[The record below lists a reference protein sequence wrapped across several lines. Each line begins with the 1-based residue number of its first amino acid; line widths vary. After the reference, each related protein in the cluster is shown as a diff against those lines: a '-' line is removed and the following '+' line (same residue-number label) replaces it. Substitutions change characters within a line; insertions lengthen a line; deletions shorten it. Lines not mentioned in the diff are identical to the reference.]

1 MLLNYEGDNLLFAT
15 KIPAVNGNE
24 LRIYKQQDGVDKPY
38 IFWKSIDFNENVARM
53 AGNFFE
59 FNKEIYRPTQEC
71 NAQYGHAITIQK
83 LIKADEQFTFKEI
96 RRIYSTHP
104 KLKVGTHTFNIYNNI
119 IVTDALGFDRMWIR
133 KILKFFHLIP

>member
-1 MLLNYEGDNLLFAT
+1 
-15 KIPAVNGNE
+15 
-24 LRIYKQQDGVDKPY
+24 
-38 IFWKSIDFNENVARM
+38 M

-59 FNKEIYRPTQEC
+59 FNEHIYRPTQEC
-71 NAQYGHAITIQK
+71 NVQYGHAITIQK

-119 IVTDALGFDRMWIR
+119 IVTDALGFNRMWIR
-133 KILKFFHLIP
+133 RILKFFHLIP